1 MKNPLSAWAATA
13 QSDIL
18 HGKNVGE
25 LQFGEF
31 RVDIVQSHNSLWAI
45 CEWPGGGRVAFRPVF
60 TWGAVIE
67 TSDVKQTSPD
77 QVDIRISCALGEF
90 RCTITFAESMQFP
103 TFRYTTSFISK
114 EDLFVPFSPRDVL
127 PLPGTG
133 LISNSKGEIHVSQ
146 EGTRSGHLYFS
157 LSKPFEGSV
166 FYFQNLTALSE
177 YCDAT
182 ETSVG
187 GSVGGSWPETGFSL
201 PPTVKK
207 PIPAGR
213 RFIISDAFVLP
224 SVEVPKSKEAG
235 CRNYLDYLASVY
247 LLLPKPETVYND
259 WPKIAKKGL
268 SDLGRNKGCWTQAE
282 GHSYLN
288 AYVCDY
294 DTPPEIMVQLAVLVP
309 LTEYFEWR
317 GGKPDAVR
325 DDLRNGLPA
334 FYDEKLKVVRRWL
347 PSLVHRLDESEE
359 QKKEGVMDSWYL
371 HHPLM
376 NLARLAIK
384 KDKMAEKI
392 ILDSIA
398 FPMKVAKH
406 FNYEWPVFYNL
417 DTLDVVKAETA
428 EGKGGEKDV
437 PGAYAHLMLEM
448 RDLTGDDLYFREA
461 ITSLKKLEGL
471 GFEIFY
477 QANNTAFSAATLLR
491 VYKETGEQKY
501 LDLSYACIAC
511 LFRNMQIWEGHYGLS
526 KNYSRFLSVYPL
538 AEAPY
543 IAAYEEVEV
552 YAALVFYLQEAESID
567 LAPSVRLL
575 VAEFIRY
582 FVFRMPFY
590 YPTVLPQEVLSD
602 EVKTGEIDKDLWIPL
617 EDLRDGWEKS
627 GQVGQEVYGAAGAGF
642 GVMPRQYH
650 KLGDS
655 GMMLFCDYPVHGLRI
670 YQDGQVTF
678 RVQGDKRL
686 TCRIRIIGESLSD
699 IRLSANK
706 NELASKSDGKDWRE
720 FEANGETTYR
730 LEWSRSNKAKTK
742 NGQPKSRRPKHS
754 S

>member
-1 MKNPLSAWAATA
+1 MENSVSTWAATA

-18 HGKNVGE
+18 QGKQVGK

-31 RVDIVQSHNSLWAI
+31 RLDVVQTHNSLWAI
-45 CEWPGGGRVAFRPVF
+45 CEWPGKGRVAFRPVF
-60 TWGAVIE
+60 AWGALLEV
-67 TSDVKQTSPD
+67 SDVENISPD
-77 QVDIRISCALGEF
+77 HIEIRISCALGKF
-90 RCTITFAESMQFP
+90 QCTISCVESMQFP
-103 TFRYTTSFISK
+103 TFRYTTSFTPK
-114 EDLFVPFSPRDVL
+114 EDLYVPFSPRDVL
-127 PLPGTG
+127 PLPQTG
-133 LISNSKGEIHVSQ
+133 LISNSKGEIHVTQ

-166 FYFQNLTALSE
+166 FYFQNLSALSE

-187 GSVGGSWPETGFSL
+187 GSVGGNWPETGFSL

-207 PIPAGR
+207 PLPAGR
-213 RFIISDAFVLP
+213 QFIISDAFVLP
-224 SVEVPKSKEAG
+224 SAEVTDSKEDG
-235 CRNYLDYLASVY
+235 CRKYLDYLASVY

-268 SDLGRNKGCWTQAE
+268 SDLKKNKGCWTQAE

-294 DTPPEIMVQLAVLVP
+294 DTPPEIMVQLAVLTP
-309 LTEYFEWR
+309 LTEYFEWQ
-317 GGKPDAVR
+317 GGEPDPLQ
-325 DDLRNGLPA
+325 DELLKGLPA
-334 FYDEKLKVVRRWL
+334 FYDEKLKVITRWL
-347 PSLVHRLDESEE
+347 PSLLHRLDESEE

-384 KDKMAEKI
+384 KDKMAEK
-392 ILDSIA
+392 LLMDSID
-398 FPMKVAKH
+398 FPIRVAKH
-406 FNYEWPVFYNL
+406 FKYEWPVFYKME
-417 DTLDVVKAETA
+417 TLDVIKAESA
-428 EGKGGEKDV
+428 KGKGGEKDV

-448 RDLTGDDLYFREA
+448 RDLTGEDFYFREA

-511 LFRNMQIWEGHYGLS
+511 LLRNMQIWEGNYGLS
-526 KNYSRFLSVYPL
+526 KNYSRFFSVYPL
-538 AEAPY
+538 SDAPY
-543 IAAYEEVEV
+543 TAAYEELEV
-552 YAALVFYLQEAESID
+552 YAALVFYLREADAID

-650 KLGDS
+650 KIGDS
-655 GMMLFCDYPVHGLRI
+655 EIVLFCDYPVHGLRI
-670 YQDGQVTF
+670 YKNDQATF

-686 TCRIRIIGESLSD
+686 NCRIRIIAESLSN
-699 IRLSANK
+699 IKLTANQT
-706 NELASKSDGKDWRE
+706 ELTATANGKDWRE
-720 FEANGETTYR
+720 FETNGETTCR
-730 LEWSRSNKAKTK
+730 LDWSQRNEPKTK
-742 NGQPKSRRPKHS
+742 KGHKSKGAKQS
-754 S
+754 Q